1 MSLIEKAK
9 GEKIEI
15 MDKIGSLVE
24 RALRN
29 YYRINRKYPETIIF
43 YRDGVSEG
51 QFQAVLEYEVKQILN
66 CFKNISQDGFEY
78 NPQFMEIIVQKR
90 ISERFFSKN

>member
-1 MSLIEKAK
+1 MSLIEQTK

-29 YYRINRKYPETIIF
+29 YYRINRRYPDTIIF
-43 YRDGVSEG
+43 YRDGVSDG
-51 QFQAVLEYEVKQILN
+51 QF
-66 CFKNISQDGFEY
+66 
-78 NPQFMEIIVQKR
+78 
-90 ISERFFSKN
+90 

>member
-1 MSLIEKAK
+1 MEQSK

-15 MDKIGSLVE
+15 MDKIGTLVE

-29 YYRINRKYPETIIF
+29 YYRINKRYPETVIF
-43 YRDGVSEG
+43 YRDGVSDG
-51 QFQAVLEYEVKQILN
+51 QFNQVLEYEVKQILN
-66 CFKNISQDGFEY
+66 TFKNISQGEFEY

>member
-1 MSLIEKAK
+1 VEQSK

-15 MDKIGSLVE
+15 MDKIGTLVE

-29 YYRINRKYPETIIF
+29 YYRINKRYPETVIF
-43 YRDGVSEG
+43 YRDGVSDG
-51 QFQAVLEYEVKQILN
+51 QFNQVLEYEVKQILN
-66 CFKNISQDGFEY
+66 TFKNISQGEFEY

>member
-1 MSLIEKAK
+1 LIEQTK

-29 YYRINRKYPETIIF
+29 YYRINRKYPDAIIF
-43 YRDGVSEG
+43 YRDSVSDG
-51 QFQAVLEYEVKQILN
+51 QF
-66 CFKNISQDGFEY
+66 
-78 NPQFMEIIVQKR
+78 
-90 ISERFFSKN
+90 